1 MLYDSL
7 HQKLLPL
14 PDETLVYPAHG
25 AGSMCGRNLSTDTVS
40 PLGVQK
46 RYNYALQPMSK
57 ADFIRLVTA
66 DQPETPAY
74 FAYDA
79 VLNRRERPT
88 LEQALAR
95 ELQPLALDEVLHLL
109 QSGAQVL
116 DVRDPADFEGAHLA
130 GSINIDLGGSYATWA
145 GTLLER
151 DKPIVLIA
159 EPGRELEA
167 ATRLGRIGFDAVAG
181 YLEGGMQALET
192 HPELVRR
199 TERLTVATL
208 AEQLATAVPPVVLD
222 VRTPREWQS
231 KHIAGSLNVPLNQL
245 PRRVQEIPR
254 QTPLVLHCQS
264 GYRSAIAAS
273 LLERH
278 GITTC
283 ADLVGGFAAWE
294 ASQLAVVS
302 IETGT
307 A

>member
-1 MLYDSL
+1 M
-7 HQKLLPL
+7 
-14 PDETLVYPAHG
+14 
-25 AGSMCGRNLSTDTVS
+25 
-40 PLGVQK
+40 
-46 RYNYALQPMSK
+46 
-57 ADFIRLVTA
+57 
-66 DQPETPAY
+66 
-74 FAYDA
+74 
-79 VLNRRERPT
+79 
-88 LEQALAR
+88 
-95 ELQPLALDEVLHLL
+95 
-109 QSGAQVL
+109 
-116 DVRDPADFEGAHLA
+116 RDPADFEGAHLA
-130 GSINIDLGGSYATWA
+130 GSINIGLGGSYATWA

-181 YLEGGMQALET
+181 YLDGGMQALET

-208 AEQLATAVPPVVLD
+208 AEQLATAAPPVVLD
-222 VRTPREWQS
+222 VRTPREWHS

-245 PRRVQEIPR
+245 PGRLQEVPR
-254 QTPLVLHCQS
+254 QAPLVLHCQS

-278 GITTC
+278 GITC

-294 ASQLAVVS
+294 ASQLAVAGAEAGS
-302 IETGT
+302 